1 MLSEGRSYI
10 NRAPWLTI
18 FPGLAIFI
26 TVFGINLLGD
36 GLRDI
41 LDPSCAV
48 KDSEQKITKKILV
61 QETFMAKTYAS
72 ITRRDFLRRGAA
84 LGIGA
89 ATAPLLLRDSFAA
102 SRDRVT
108 IFHSSVADSINPY
121 NHSSSPI
128 YGNWQHVIEPLVEF
142 DFKKQDFVGVLADS
156 FQFQG
161 NKWAFKLK
169 KGIKFHNGAPLTSK
183 DVVFSIE
190 KIRDEKGGSLQ
201 ASNFKDVTEIQTPDD
216 LTVIFVTKQPLAIFL
231 DRLENRF
238 ILSKVAGEKFG
249 DKLYDNPIGT
259 GPYKFVSYQRGG
271 NMVFTRNDDYWGGK
285 AAIKEVIFKKVTED
299 AARLAALESG
309 QADFVNNIP
318 VHEVARLQKHPR
330 VRIDQIEGLRMFFLA
345 FNMSFKP
352 WDNKLVRQ
360 AANYSVDANAIV
372 KNIFDGIGYPI
383 NGPVGTNVVGA
394 DPKLK
399 RYPYDPKKAKELWL
413 KPVFQNGCD
422 IQLYYSS
429 GRYPKDKEV
438 CQVVAAQMVKGGF
451 NVELISQEWA
461 LFWDKQG
468 VNGGKLPFYYI
479 GRGSLT
485 DADTLYD
492 QYFRTGT
499 TKRTNYS
506 NPELD
511 KLVEEQQKTPDQKK
525 RIAILQKAGKMIMD
539 EATFIP
545 LYNLADIY
553 GVARNLIWKMRPDE
567 KVLGWDMSIK

>member
-1 MLSEGRSYI
+1 MRTLIDRRSF
-10 NRAPWLTI
+10 L
-18 FPGLAIFI
+18 
-26 TVFGINLLGD
+26 
-36 GLRDI
+36 
-41 LDPSCAV
+41 
-48 KDSEQKITKKILV
+48 
-61 QETFMAKTYAS
+61 KTS
-72 ITRRDFLRRGAA
+72 AA
-84 LGIGA
+84 LAVSA
-89 ATAPLLLRDSFAA
+89 AAGRYLNRNAYGA

-108 IFHSSVADSINPY
+108 IYHSSVADSINPY

-128 YGNWQHVIEPLVEF
+128 YGNWQHVMEPLVEL
-142 DFKKQDFVGVLADS
+142 DYKKQDYVGILADS
-156 FQFQG
+156 WQFQG
-161 NKWAFKLK
+161 KKWTFKLK
-169 KGIKFHNGAPLTSK
+169 KGIKFHNGSPLTSK
-183 DVVFSIE
+183 DVAFSIE
-190 KIRDEKGGSLQ
+190 KMRDEKGGSLQ
-201 ASNFKDVTEIQTPDD
+201 APNFKDVTEVQTPDD
-216 LTVIFVTKQPLAIFL
+216 LTVVFVTKQPLAIFL

-238 ILSKVAGEKFG
+238 ILSKVAGDKYG

-271 NMVFTRNDDYWGGK
+271 NMVFTRNDEYWGGK
-285 AAIKEVIFKKVTED
+285 AAIKEIVFRKVTED

-309 QADFVNNIP
+309 QADFINNVP
-318 VHEVARLQKHPR
+318 DHEVARLQKHPR
-330 VRIDQIEGLRMFFLA
+330 IRIDKIEGLRMFFLA
-345 FNMSFKP
+345 FNTSFKP

-360 AANYSVDANAIV
+360 AANYSVDAAAIV

-383 NGPVGTNVVGA
+383 NGPVGRNVIGA

-399 RYPYDPKKAKELWL
+399 RYPYDPQKSKELL
-413 KPVFQNGCD
+413 TKAGFPNGCD
-422 IQLYYSS
+422 IQLYYSA
-429 GRYPKDKEV
+429 GRYPKDREV

-451 NVELISQEWA
+451 RVELVSQEWA

-506 NPELD
+506 NPDID
-511 KLVEEQQKTPDQKK
+511 KLIEEQQKTADQKK
-525 RIAILQKAGKMIMD
+525 RIAILQKAGKMIME
-539 EATFIP
+539 EAPFIP

-553 GVARNLIWKMRPDE
+553 GVARNLVWKMRPDE

>member
-1 MLSEGRSYI
+1 MAKKI
-10 NRAPWLTI
+10 NRRQFLTQ
-18 FPGLAIFI
+18 
-26 TVFGINLLGD
+26 T
-36 GLRDI
+36 
-41 LDPSCAV
+41 
-48 KDSEQKITKKILV
+48 
-61 QETFMAKTYAS
+61 
-72 ITRRDFLRRGAA
+72 AA
-84 LGIGA
+84 LGIGVA
-89 ATAPLLLRDSFAA
+89 GVPAFLRNGYAA

-108 IFHSSVADSINPY
+108 IYHSSVADSIHPY

-128 YGNWQHVIEPLVEF
+128 YGDWQHVMEPLIEL
-142 DFKKQDFVGVLADS
+142 DYTKKDYVGVLADS
-156 FQFQG
+156 WQFQG
-161 NKWAFKLK
+161 NKWIFKLK
-169 KGIKFHNGAPLTSK
+169 KGIKFHNGALLTSK
-183 DVVFSIE
+183 DVAFSIE
-190 KIRDEKGGSLQ
+190 KMRDEKGGSLQ
-201 ASNFKDVTEIQTPDD
+201 APNFKDVTEVQTPDD

-238 ILSKVAGEKFG
+238 ILSKVAGDKFG

-271 NMVFTRNDDYWGGK
+271 NMVFTRNDEYWGGK
-285 AAIKEVIFKKVTED
+285 ATIKEVIFRKVTED

-309 QADFVNNIP
+309 QADFINNVP
-318 VHEVARLQKHPR
+318 DHEVARLQKHPR
-330 VRIDQIEGLRMFFLA
+330 VRIDKVEGLRMFFLA
-345 FNMSFKP
+345 FNMAFKP

-360 AANYSVDANAIV
+360 AANYSVDAPAIV
-372 KNIFDGIGYPI
+372 KNIFDGIGYPC
-383 NGPVGTNVVGA
+383 NGPVGANVIGA

-399 RYPYDPKKAKELWL
+399 RYPYDPQKAKQLL
-413 KPVFQNGCD
+413 TQAGFPNGCD
-422 IQLYYSS
+422 IQLYYSA

-451 NVELISQEWA
+451 RVELISQEWA

-511 KLVEEQQKTPDQKK
+511 KIIEEQQKTSDQK
-525 RIAILQKAGKMIMD
+525 RRVALLQQAGKTVME

-553 GVARNLIWKMRPDE
+553 GVTRNLIWKMRPDE
-567 KVLGWDMSIK
+567 KVLGWDMKIK

>member
-1 MLSEGRSYI
+1 MRTLIDRRS
-10 NRAPWLTI
+10 
-18 FPGLAIFI
+18 
-26 TVFGINLLGD
+26 
-36 GLRDI
+36 
-41 LDPSCAV
+41 
-48 KDSEQKITKKILV
+48 
-61 QETFMAKTYAS
+61 
-72 ITRRDFLRRGAA
+72 FLKSSAA
-84 LGIGA
+84 LAVSA
-89 ATAPLLLRDSFAA
+89 AAGRYVQRNAYGA

-108 IFHSSVADSINPY
+108 IYHTSVADSINPY

-128 YGNWQHVIEPLVEF
+128 YGQWQHVMEPLVEL
-142 DFKKQDFVGVLADS
+142 DYKKQDYVGVLADS
-156 FQFQG
+156 WQFLG
-161 NKWAFKLK
+161 NRWTFKLK
-169 KGIKFHNGAPLTSK
+169 KNIKFHNGAPLTSK
-183 DVVFSIE
+183 DVAFSIE
-190 KIRDEKGGSLQ
+190 KMRDEKGGSLQ
-201 ASNFKDVTEIQTPDD
+201 ASNFKDVTEVQTPDD
-216 LTVIFVTKQPLAIFL
+216 LTVVFVTKQPLAIFL

-238 ILSKVAGEKFG
+238 ILSKVAGDKFG

-271 NMVFTRNDDYWGGK
+271 NMVFTRNDEYWGGK
-285 AAIKEVIFKKVTED
+285 AAIKEIVFRKVTED

-309 QADFVNNIP
+309 QTDFINNVP
-318 VHEVARLQKHPR
+318 DHEVARLQKHPR
-330 VRIDQIEGLRMFFLA
+330 IRVDKIEGLRMFFLA

-360 AANYSVDANAIV
+360 AANYSVDAPAIV
-372 KNIFDGIGYPI
+372 KNIFGGIGYPI
-383 NGPVGTNVVGA
+383 NGPVGANVVGA
-394 DPKLK
+394 DPKLR
-399 RYPYDPKKAKELWL
+399 RYPFDPQKSKELL
-413 KPVFQNGCD
+413 TKAGFPNGCD
-422 IQLYYSS
+422 IQLYYSA
-429 GRYPKDKEV
+429 GRYPKDREV

-451 NVELISQEWA
+451 RVELVSQEWA

-506 NPELD
+506 NPDLD
-511 KLVEEQQKTPDQKK
+511 KLIEEQQKTADQKK
-525 RIAILQKAGKMIMD
+525 RIAILQRAGKMIME
-539 EATFIP
+539 EAPFIP

>member
-1 MLSEGRSYI
+1 MAKGKIDVGRR
-10 NRAPWLTI
+10 NFLKKGA
-18 FPGLAIFI
+18 
-26 TVFGINLLGD
+26 LLG
-36 GLRDI
+36 
-41 LDPSCAV
+41 A
-48 KDSEQKITKKILV
+48 
-61 QETFMAKTYAS
+61 
-72 ITRRDFLRRGAA
+72 GA
-84 LGIGA
+84 LA
-89 ATAPLLLRDSFAA
+89 APYFSHDSFAA

-108 IFHSSVADSINPY
+108 IFHSSVADSIHPY

-128 YGNWQHVIEPLVEF
+128 YGNWQHVMEPLVEL
-142 DFKKQDFVGVLADS
+142 DYDKKDYVGILAES
-156 FQFQG
+156 WQFQG
-161 NKWAFKLK
+161 NKWSFKLR

-183 DVVFSIE
+183 DVAFSVE
-190 KIRDEKGGSLQ
+190 KMRDAKGGSLQ
-201 ASNFKDVTEIQTPDD
+201 APNFKDVTEIQTPDD
-216 LTVIFVTKQPLAIFL
+216 LTVIFITKQPLAIFL

-238 ILSKVAGEKFG
+238 IISKVAGDKFG

-271 NMVFTRNDDYWGGK
+271 NMVFTRNDDYWNGK

-299 AARLAALESG
+299 AARVAALESG

-330 VRIDQIEGLRMFFLA
+330 VRIDQVEGLRMFFLA
-345 FNMSFKP
+345 FNMAHKP

-360 AANYSVDANAIV
+360 AANYSVDAKAIV
-372 KNIFDGIGYPI
+372 KNIFDGIGYPC
-383 NGPVGTNVVGA
+383 NGPVGSNVIGA

-399 RYPYDPKKAKELWL
+399 RYPYDPNKAKELL
-413 KPVFQNGCD
+413 AKAGFPNGCD
-422 IQLYYSS
+422 IQLYYSA

-438 CQVVAAQMVKGGF
+438 CQVVAAQMVKSGF
-451 NVELISQEWA
+451 RVELISQEWA
-461 LFWDKQG
+461 LFWGKQG
-468 VNGGKLPFYYI
+468 VNGGGLPFYYI

-506 NPELD
+506 NAELD
-511 KLVEEQQKTPDQKK
+511 KIITEQQLTPDQKK
-525 RIAILQKAGKMIMD
+525 RVPLLHKAGKIIME

-553 GVARNLIWKMRPDE
+553 GVAKNLIWKKRPDE
-567 KVLGWDMSIK
+567 KILAWDMKIK

>member
-1 MLSEGRSYI
+1 MRSLI
-10 NRAPWLTI
+10 DR
-18 FPGLAIFI
+18 
-26 TVFGINLLGD
+26 
-36 GLRDI
+36 R
-41 LDPSCAV
+41 
-48 KDSEQKITKKILV
+48 
-61 QETFMAKTYAS
+61 TFLKT
-72 ITRRDFLRRGAA
+72 GAA
-84 LGIGA
+84 LA
-89 ATAPLLLRDSFAA
+89 ASAAAAPYLRRNAYGA

-108 IFHSSVADSINPY
+108 IYHSSVADSINPY

-128 YGNWQHVIEPLVEF
+128 YGNWQHVMEPLVEL
-142 DFKKQDFVGVLADS
+142 DYKKQDYVGILADS
-156 FQFQG
+156 WQFQG
-161 NKWAFKLK
+161 NKWTFKLK

-183 DVVFSIE
+183 DVAFSIE
-190 KIRDEKGGSLQ
+190 KMRDEKGGSLQ
-201 ASNFKDVTEIQTPDD
+201 APNFKDVTEVQTPDD
-216 LTVIFVTKQPLAIFL
+216 LTVVFVTKQPLAIFL

-238 ILSKVAGEKFG
+238 ILSKVAGDKFG

-271 NMVFTRNDDYWGGK
+271 NMVFTRNDEYWGGK
-285 AAIKEVIFKKVTED
+285 AAIKEIVFRKVTED

-309 QADFVNNIP
+309 QTDFINNVP
-318 VHEVARLQKHPR
+318 DHEVARSQKHPR
-330 VRIDQIEGLRMFFLA
+330 IRVDKIEGLRMFFLA
-345 FNMSFKP
+345 FNTSFKP

-360 AANYSVDANAIV
+360 AANYSIDAPAIV

-383 NGPVGTNVVGA
+383 NGPVGANVIGA

-399 RYPYDPKKAKELWL
+399 RYPYDPQKSKELL
-413 KPVFQNGCD
+413 TKAGFPNGCD
-422 IQLYYSS
+422 IQLYYSA
-429 GRYPKDKEV
+429 GRYPKDREV

-451 NVELISQEWA
+451 RVELISQEWA

-499 TKRTNYS
+499 TRRTTYS

-511 KLVEEQQKTPDQKK
+511 KLIEEQQKTADQKK
-525 RIAILQKAGKMIMD
+525 RIAILQKAGQMIME
-539 EATFIP
+539 EAPFIP

-553 GVARNLIWKMRPDE
+553 GVARNLVWKMRPDE
-567 KVLGWDMSIK
+567 KVLGWDMSVK